1 MKENF
6 RIDKTMDRD
15 EIRQELE
22 LLQNKQLELI
32 KQLNQFDNG
41 QNYTQSENLSNP
53 EIMRYSR
60 QLLLPEFGVKAQIK
74 LSKKT
79 KGVLVV
85 GAGGLGCPAI
95 QFLAAAGLSPI
106 GVVDYDTV
114 DVSNLH
120 RQVLHTEQKKVSF
133 FI

>member
-1 MKENF
+1 
-6 RIDKTMDRD
+6 MDRN

>member
-1 MKENF
+1 
-6 RIDKTMDRD
+6 MDRNK
-15 EIRQELE
+15 IRQELE

-41 QNYTQSENLSNP
+41 QNDTQSENLSNP

-114 DVSNLH
+114 DISNLH
-120 RQVLHTEQKKVSF
+120 RQVLHTEQKKVSIF
-133 FI
+133 V

>member
-1 MKENF
+1 MDKKKLKE
-6 RIDKTMDRD
+6 
-15 EIRQELE
+15 ELE
-22 LLQNKQLELI
+22 VLQNRQLELI
-32 KQLNQFDNG
+32 KQLNQDEDDVNG
-41 QNYTQSENLSNP
+41 INEHADTLSND

-60 QLLLPEFGVKAQIK
+60 QLLLPEWSVKTQIK

-79 KGVLVV
+79 KGVLVI

-95 QFLAAAGLSPI
+95 QFMAAAGLTPI

-120 RQVLHTEQKKVSF
+120 RQVLHTEQKKVSTWLLM
-133 FI
+133 